1 MSDVVYLYGFVPAD
15 AAAPPPD
22 VVGVADA
29 PVRLVALDEVQAVVA
44 DVPGDAY
51 AADQVESRL
60 VDLAWVGE
68 QGIAHERVVVW
79 FADNSEILPARL
91 FSLYSGDESLR
102 AAVGSRLDAVRTA
115 LRALT
120 GKREWNLK
128 VAYDADELAL
138 HGAEVSPE
146 LKRMDEE
153 IAGAAPGRR
162 YLLERRRAD
171 AAKKEIDRAARM
183 LADELLA
190 ALRTHAEDARV
201 LPPADR
207 DEAGTVIL
215 NAALLV
221 NRAGEPALRG
231 HADDLYQRYT
241 ALGMIVSFSGPW
253 APYRFLEPYDDA

>member
-1 MSDVVYLYGFVPAD
+1 
-15 AAAPPPD
+15 
-22 VVGVADA
+22 
-29 PVRLVALDEVQAVVA
+29 
-44 DVPGDAY
+44 
-51 AADQVESRL
+51 
-60 VDLAWVGE
+60 
-68 QGIAHERVVVW
+68 
-79 FADNSEILPARL
+79 
-91 FSLYSGDESLR
+91 
-102 AAVGSRLDAVRTA
+102 
-115 LRALT
+115 
-120 GKREWNLK
+120 
-128 VAYDADELAL
+128 
-138 HGAEVSPE
+138 
-146 LKRMDEE
+146 MDEE

-162 YLLERRRAD
+162 YLLERRRTD
-171 AAKKEIDRAARM
+171 AAKKEIDRAART